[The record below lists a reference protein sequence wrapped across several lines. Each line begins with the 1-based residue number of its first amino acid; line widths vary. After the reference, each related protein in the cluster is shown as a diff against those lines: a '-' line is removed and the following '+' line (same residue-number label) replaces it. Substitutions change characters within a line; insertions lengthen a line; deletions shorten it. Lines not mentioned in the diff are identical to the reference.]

1 MASPQRNSSDDWDFN
16 ADDIDT
22 NWEAKRPTNT
32 NNASLS
38 NDGKAVAN
46 ELSRFLGVLW
56 RNPRSRRFLLISL
69 LPILALCVLAC
80 VGVVFSRLGN
90 PFQPGPGPQ
99 ATVAAKPTT
108 AVSILA
114 NNQPVPPATPNRLK
128 VRNTE
133 FSVNPLVTDAKGQ
146 WQYDKNAKGAAFWA
160 TGTLVN
166 YVIGLHASPENKAI
180 FDALA
185 PNDLIEL
192 TTGTGSLRYRLNRV
206 QSIRTD
212 DLTLLRDQST
222 PQVTLMLMGDSGD
235 QRRIAVAKYSD
246 EGIPNALSPMRLPI
260 HLPDAR
266 VRATSDKLVPG
277 ASVGQPGKNI
287 YQVNFELT
295 NTSTRTIDT
304 AQFVTQLVDPNGVK
318 FQLSKTAATA
328 GGAPGWLQGQ
338 IGPGATLNATAGFEV
353 PDSLAGPKLEWT
365 FALDAN
371 NGTPVARVTIPY
383 RPPAPAAAPAPTAVA
398 DVSILNAS
406 FSPEGNE
413 LRVVG
418 TLRNTTAQPLAVT
431 LRDITLISG
440 NNASAIVNT
449 LPAAPWNVQPGETLA
464 FQLTFNRPPGGALA
478 ILTILGQSFEIGG
491 V

>member
-16 ADDIDT
+16 ADDSDT
-22 NWEAKRPTNT
+22 TWEVKRPNSKDST
-32 NNASLS
+32 SLA
-38 NDGKAVAN
+38 NDGKAVAS
-46 ELSRFLGVLW
+46 ELSRFLNVLW
-56 RNPRSRRFLLISL
+56 RNARVRRFLLLGLI
-69 LPILALCVLAC
+69 PIVGLCAMAC
-80 VGVVFSRLGN
+80 VGLAYYLGGN
-90 PFQPGPGPQ
+90 LFQPGPSPQ
-99 ATVAAKPTT
+99 ATSAAKPTT

-128 VRNTE
+128 LRNTE
-133 FSVNPLVTDAKGQ
+133 FSVNPLVVDAKGQ

-160 TGTLVN
+160 AGTLVN

-180 FDALA
+180 FDGLA

-192 TTGTGSLRYRLNRV
+192 TTGAGTLRYRLNRV
-206 QSIRTD
+206 QTIKAD
-212 DLTLLRDQST
+212 DLALLRDQSG

-235 QRRIAVAKYSD
+235 QRRIAIAKYSD
-246 EGIPNALSPMRLPI
+246 EGVPNALSPMRLPI
-260 HLPDAR
+260 HLPEAR
-266 VRATSDKLVPG
+266 VRTTSDKFIQG
-277 ASVGQPGKNI
+277 ATLGQPGKNF

-295 NTSTRTIDT
+295 NTSTRTLDT
-304 AQFVTQLVDPNGVK
+304 AQFVTQLIDPNGVK
-318 FQLSKTAATA
+318 FQLSRAAATA

-338 IGPGATLNATAGFEV
+338 IGPGATLNASAGFEV

-365 FALDAN
+365 FALDGN
-371 NGTPVARVTIPY
+371 NGTPVARVTIPF
-383 RPPAPAAAPAPTAVA
+383 RQTTPSAPTAPPIVA

-418 TLRNTTAQPLAVT
+418 TLRNASGQPLAVT

-440 NNASAIVNT
+440 NNASAIINT
-449 LPAAPWNVQPGETLA
+449 LPAVPWNVQPGETLA
-464 FQLTFNRPPGGALA
+464 FQLTFNRPAGGALA